1 MAVGNAGAFGGS
13 RDLARSP
20 EFVEEVEQHLDRL
33 SLAIAMKAPNGFD
46 LDADQLGDLI
56 GK

>member
-1 MAVGNAGAFGGS
+1 MAVGNAGALGGA

-33 SLAIAMKAPNGFD
+33 SLAVAMKAPDGFD
-46 LDADQLGDLI
+46 LDADHLGHLI

>member
-1 MAVGNAGAFGGS
+1 MAIGNAGALGGS

-20 EFVEEVEQHLDRL
+20 QFVEKVEQHLNRL
-33 SLAIAMKAPNGFD
+33 SLAIAMKAPDGLD
-46 LDADQLGDLI
+46 LDADHLGDLI

>member
-1 MAVGNAGAFGGS
+1 MAIGNPGALGGA

-20 EFVEEVEQHLDRL
+20 EFVKEVEQHLDRL
-33 SLAIAMKAPNGFD
+33 SLAVAMKAPDGFD
-46 LDADQLGDLI
+46 LDADQLGHLI